1 MEIKMEEEWR
11 IFLDCIAIEER
22 LTNVLREVLMLIPAP
37 GQQFHGGLDDYI
49 FQILRQHDP
58 TLVTN
63 VFSNTR
69 NRLINGLSF
78 HVQGNNRLVELRR
91 ILIQKFQERRDR
103 AAFFSNVGL
112 TNIYDEFPLSKFQEE
127 VRNLVDLSEN
137 QNFQYQPDR
146 GIDILQTFAPNLSD
160 LQALL
165 TISIQR
171 QIRVRILL
179 AWPYSKIVMAREQ
192 ALTTYSPVELHR
204 SPSFNI
210 SSEGIRNLELL
221 ESILISLDEN
231 NHNFELKLYDTIPSM
246 SIYKVNNYA
255 LVGFFLPNQLA
266 IESFQLELNL
276 NSSFMSD
283 DITSNF
289 STTWDM
295 GIEFLPQLRNPNWRN
310 DLRVLFKNG
319 SIDGHCCSGCQE
331 PNISLTHHFCPFCG
345 TSYQAS

>member
-1 MEIKMEEEWR
+1 MEEEWR
-11 IFLDCIAIEER
+11 IFLDCIAIEQR
-22 LTNVLREVLMLIPAP
+22 LTNALREVLMLIPAP
-37 GQQFHGGLDDYI
+37 GQQFCEGLDDYMFRLSKDHNSTLERKI
-49 FQILRQHDP
+49 FD
-58 TLVTN
+58 N
-63 VFSNTR
+63 AR

-78 HVQGNNRLVELRR
+78 DIQGNNRLVELRR

-112 TNIYDEFPLSKFQEE
+112 TNIYDGFPLSKFQEE

-137 QNFQYQPDR
+137 QNFQYQPDQ

-160 LQALL
+160 LRALL

-192 ALTTYSPVELHR
+192 ALKTYSPVKLH
-204 SPSFNI
+204 PNPAFNI

-221 ESILISLDEN
+221 ENILTSLEN
-231 NHNFELKLYDTIPSM
+231 NHNFELRLYDTIPSM
-246 SIYKVNNYA
+246 SIYKVNDYA
-255 LVGFFLPNQLA
+255 LVGFFLPDRLA

-295 GIEFLPQLRNPNWRN
+295 GIEFLPQLRNSNWRS
-310 DLRVLFKNG
+310 DLRVLFRNG
-319 SIDGHCCSGCQE
+319 SIDGHRCSDCQE
-331 PNISLTHHFCPFCG
+331 PTTSLSHHFCPFCG